1 MDQPVVLFLLRAIH
15 IGVGVFWIGSVLL
28 VTFYLLP
35 AARAT
40 GAAGG
45 QVLQEIMLRRKAP
58 VHLIWA
64 GFVTILAG
72 VGLYMRNMSLSH
84 GAWARSPMGIGIS
97 IGAIA
102 AIIGLFVGMIVN
114 GPTARR
120 LALAGQPGAAP
131 LSDVERASLARRM
144 RIGTL
149 ATTLLLVISVIMMAT
164 ARYY

>member
-1 MDQPVVLFLLRAIH
+1 MDQPIVLFLLRAIH

-58 VHLIWA
+58 VHLILA
-64 GFVTILAG
+64 GWVTILAG
-72 VGLYMRNMSLSH
+72 VGLYMRNMSTSH

-97 IGAIA
+97 IGALA
-102 AIIGLFVGMIVN
+102 AFLGLMIGMIVN

-120 LALAGQPGAAP
+120 ITLAGMPGAAP
-131 LSDVERASLARRM
+131 LSDAERASLARRL
-144 RIGTL
+144 RIGSIT
-149 ATTLLLVISVIMMAT
+149 TTLLLVISVVTMAT

>member
-35 AARAT
+35 ATRAT

-45 QVLQEIMLRRKAP
+45 QVLQEMMLRRKVP

-64 GFVTILAG
+64 GFITILAG

-97 IGAIA
+97 IGALA
-102 AIIGLFVGMIVN
+102 AIVGLFIGMIVN

-120 LALAGQPGAAP
+120 IALASQPGAVP
-131 LSDVERASLARRM
+131 LSDAERASLARRLQ
-144 RIGTL
+144 IGTVT
-149 ATTLLLVISVIMMAT
+149 TTLLLVIAVVTMAT

>member
-1 MDQPVVLFLLRAIH
+1 MDQPIVLFLLRAIH
-15 IGVGVFWIGSVLL
+15 IGVGVFWIGSILL

-45 QVLQEIMLRRKAP
+45 QGLQEMMLRRRVP
-58 VHLIWA
+58 VHMIWA
-64 GFVTILAG
+64 GFITILAG
-72 VGLYMRNMSLSH
+72 AGLYMRNMALSH

-97 IGAIA
+97 IGAVA

-120 LALAGQPGAAP
+120 LALAGQPGAPP
-131 LSDVERASLARRM
+131 LSDAEREGLARRL
-144 RIGTL
+144 RIGTIT
-149 ATTLLLVISVIMMAT
+149 TTLMLVIAVIMMAT

>member
-15 IGVGVFWIGSVLL
+15 IFVGVFWIGSVLL

-35 AARAT
+35 ATRAT

-45 QVLQEIMLRRKAP
+45 QLLQEIMLRRKLP
-58 VHLIWA
+58 VHLIWS

-97 IGAIA
+97 VGAVAAFLGLMIG
-102 AIIGLFVGMIVN
+102 MTVN
-114 GPTARR
+114 GPTAKRM
-120 LALAGQPGAAP
+120 ALSGQPGGTP
-131 LSDVERASLARRM
+131 LSDAERESLARRLQL
-144 RIGTL
+144 GTIT
-149 ATTLLLVISVIMMAT
+149 TTLLLVVAVVTMAT

>member
-1 MDQPVVLFLLRAIH
+1 MDQPIVLFLLRAIH

-35 AARAT
+35 AVRAT

-45 QVLQEIMLRRKAP
+45 QVLQELMLKRRVP

-64 GFVTILAG
+64 GWVTIFAG
-72 VGLYMRNMSLSH
+72 VGLYMRNMALSH
-84 GAWARSPMGIGIS
+84 GAWGRTPMGIGIS
-97 IGAIA
+97 IGAVA
-102 AIIGLFVGMIVN
+102 GLLGLMVGMIVN

-120 LALAGQPGAAP
+120 MALASQPGGAT
-131 LSDVERASLARRM
+131 LSDAERAVLARRLRM
-144 RIGTL
+144 GTIT
-149 ATTLLLVISVIMMAT
+149 TTLLLVISVVTMAT

>member
-15 IGVGVFWIGSVLL
+15 IFVGVFWIGSVLL

-35 AARAT
+35 ASRAT

-45 QVLQEIMLRRKAP
+45 QVLQELMLRRKLP
-58 VHLIWA
+58 VHLIWS

-84 GAWARSPMGIGIS
+84 GAWARSPMGIGIT
-97 IGAIA
+97 IVAVA
-102 AIIGLFVGMIVN
+102 ALLGLMVGMIVN

-120 LALAGQPGAAP
+120 MALAGTPGGTP
-131 LSDVERASLARRM
+131 LSDAERASLARRLQV
-144 RIGTL
+144 GTIV
-149 ATTLLLVISVIMMAT
+149 TTLLLVVAVVTMAT

>member
-1 MDQPVVLFLLRAIH
+1 MDNPIVLFLLRAIH
-15 IGVGVFWIGSVLL
+15 IFAGVFWIGSVLL

-35 AARAT
+35 AARNT

-45 QVLQEIMLRRKAP
+45 QVLQELMLKRKLPA
-58 VHLIWA
+58 HLIWA

-72 VGLYMRNMSLSH
+72 IGLFMRNMSLSH

-97 IGAIA
+97 IGALAGIL
-102 AIIGLFVGMIVN
+102 GLMVGMTVN
-114 GPTARR
+114 GPTAKR
-120 LALAGQPGAAP
+120 LALAGQPGGNP
-131 LSDVERASLARRM
+131 LSDSERAALARRL

-149 ATTLLLVISVIMMAT
+149 ATTALLVIAVITMAT

>member
-1 MDQPVVLFLLRAIH
+1 MDNPIVLFLLRAIH
-15 IGVGVFWIGSVLL
+15 IFVGVFWIGSVLL

-35 AARAT
+35 AARTT

-45 QVLQEIMLRRKAP
+45 QVLQELMLKRKLPA
-58 VHLIWA
+58 HLIWA

-72 VGLYMRNMSLSH
+72 VGLFMHNMSLSH

-97 IGAIA
+97 IGALA
-102 AIIGLFVGMIVN
+102 AIIGLMIGMIVN

-120 LALAGQPGAAP
+120 LALASQPGGNP
-131 LSDVERASLARRM
+131 LSDAERAALARRL

-149 ATTLLLVISVIMMAT
+149 ATTAMLVIAVITMAT